1 MTPSAE
7 HPDLAVFVASL
18 FHGGVGKMR
27 VHLINEFARR
37 GLRVDL
43 LLADA
48 RSPYADR
55 VSPEVQ
61 VVDMKTSNAI
71 TGIPYTAGYL
81 LRRRPR
87 VMLTQRLRV
96 NALALRA
103 RTVTRARTRI
113 FVTINTHMTTELDA
127 LRPKKRPRHLALL
140 RDYLPRNDGIIAVSN
155 GVAEDLAGLLGW
167 PWPTDRIK
175 VAPNPVVTPET
186 YEQAAEPLDHPWFA
200 PSEPPVVLGVG
211 RLEPQKDFPSLLKAF
226 ALLRSH
232 TPCRLVILGEGAQR
246 DALQRLAA
254 ELGIAEDLQ
263 MPGFVQNP
271 YAYMARAGLFVLS
284 SIWEGSPNGLTEA
297 LAIGTPLVATDCPS
311 GPYEILD
318 GGKYGPLVP
327 VGDHEALARAMLDT
341 LRSPPDR
348 AQLKAASQ
356 RYTLERSATRYLEA
370 LGLNPGT
377 G

>member
-1 MTPSAE
+1 MSPSAE

-27 VHLINEFARR
+27 IHLINEFARR

-43 LLADA
+43 LLADP

-55 VSPEVQ
+55 VSPEVR

-71 TGIPYTAGYL
+71 TGIPYTASYL
-81 LRRRPR
+81 WRRRPR

-96 NALALRA
+96 NALAMRA
-103 RTVTRARTRI
+103 RSISGVDTRI
-113 FVTINTHMTTELDA
+113 FVTANTHMTTEIEA

-140 RDYLPRNDGIIAVSN
+140 RKYFPRNDGIIAVSN
-155 GVAEDLAGLLGW
+155 GVAEDLAQLLGW
-167 PWPTDRIK
+167 PWPTDRIT
-175 VAPNPVVTPET
+175 VAPNPVVTPEI

-200 PSEPPVVLGVG
+200 SSEPPVVLGVG

-246 DALQRLAA
+246 DALEQLAT

-311 GPYEILD
+311 GPYEILEA
-318 GGKYGPLVP
+318 GKHGPLVP
-327 VGDHEALARAMLDT
+327 VGDYEALARAMLDT

-348 AQLKAASQ
+348 GRLKAAGQ
-356 RYTLERSATRYLEA
+356 RYTLERSATSYLDA

-377 G
+377 S